1 MARVDSAYGAY
12 AFHRVLVANVAA
24 QRITGVRRIYGNA
37 AVSNDFDRVPDQ
49 TRLRIFGMYGKQLW
63 HGKRFE
69 LTAEVA
75 SISCGHDQ
83 PLSTSQ
89 T

>member
-1 MARVDSAYGAY
+1 
-12 AFHRVLVANVAA
+12 
-24 QRITGVRRIYGNA
+24 
-37 AVSNDFDRVPDQ
+37 VPDQ